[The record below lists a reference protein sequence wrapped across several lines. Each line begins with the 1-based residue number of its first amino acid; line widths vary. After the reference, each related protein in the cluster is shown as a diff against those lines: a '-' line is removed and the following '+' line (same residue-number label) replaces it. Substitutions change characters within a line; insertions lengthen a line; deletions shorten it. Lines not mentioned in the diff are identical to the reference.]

1 VISLFGL
8 WRISIRRHYELTSL
22 QELSGWARRTRALG
36 VVLICAAVSQTAVPV
51 REFFSGGFDIAGQ
64 SGGLLITFGALL
76 GAGTLAAA
84 AIRLLLVGLAQES
97 QDVHRTRKGK
107 VLSPAAIW
115 LMAGAILIS
124 GVAAGLINI
133 EAAASG
139 LLRTDPVESAPQ
151 NSTP

>member
-1 VISLFGL
+1 M
-8 WRISIRRHYELTSL
+8 
-22 QELSGWARRTRALG
+22 
-36 VVLICAAVSQTAVPV
+36 LICAVVSQAAVPA

-64 SGGLLITFGALL
+64 GGSLLVTVGALL
-76 GAGTLAAA
+76 GAGALAAA
-84 AIRLLLVGLAQES
+84 AVRLLLIGVAQES

-139 LLRTDPVESAPQ
+139 LLRPDPVESVPQ
-151 NSTP
+151 YSTP

>member
-36 VVLICAAVSQTAVPV
+36 VVLICAVISQTAVPA

-64 SGGLLITFGALL
+64 GGSLLITVGALL
-76 GAGTLAAA
+76 GAGALAAA
-84 AIRLLLVGLAQES
+84 AIRLLLIGVAQES
-97 QDVHRTRKGK
+97 QDVHRSPAAKA
-107 VLSPAAIW
+107 LSPAAIW

-139 LLRTDPVESAPQ
+139 LLRPNPVESVPQ